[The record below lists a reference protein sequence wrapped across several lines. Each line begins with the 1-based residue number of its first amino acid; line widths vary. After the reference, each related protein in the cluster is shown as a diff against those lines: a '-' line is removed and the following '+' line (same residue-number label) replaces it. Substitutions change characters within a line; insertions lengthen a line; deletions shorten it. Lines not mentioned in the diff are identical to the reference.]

1 MNAQSPIYVAGH
13 TGLLGSS
20 LVRTLRASGY
30 DNIVTATHEQ
40 LELRDRRAVDEF
52 FRKNRPRYVL
62 LAAALA
68 GGIQRNKTFP
78 ADLIQA
84 NLEIQCNVIGA
95 AREAGVERLVF
106 VASACCYPKHCSM
119 PISTEALLTGPLEP
133 TNEPFAVAKIAG
145 IKMIEA
151 MNRQHAA
158 GYLSVIPP
166 TLYGPGDHFDANGH
180 VVAALI
186 DRYHRARKEKLPQ
199 VEVWGTGTPRREF
212 MYVDDAARAILLLL
226 EQPELEKDLYNIG
239 LGQDIAISDLARS
252 IAEVVGYPG
261 QTRFDTSKPDGMPRR
276 CLESKALSELGF
288 RAETPLRQGLERTYQ
303 WYLDQEAR

>member
-1 MNAQSPIYVAGH
+1 
-13 TGLLGSS
+13 
-20 LVRTLRASGY
+20 
-30 DNIVTATHEQ
+30 
-40 LELRDRRAVDEF
+40 
-52 FRKNRPRYVL
+52 VL

-78 ADLIQA
+78 ANLIQA

-212 MYVDDAARAILLLL
+212 MYVDDAARAMLLLL